1 MKPLPVG
8 KQDFQVLQTQGFLYV
23 DKTRFLR
30 ELALQTTPFFLSR
43 PRRFGKSLTVSKLY
57 YLFTG
62 QRELFRGTYIHDHW
76 DWKPHPVIRLS
87 LNEVDT
93 RSPGSVEESLVF
105 LLKKTYEEYGI
116 QPRTENL
123 KLMFSDLIQQLSRE
137 EKVVVLIDEYDKP
150 MLDNL
155 SHLTLADEIRQVL
168 RLFYGTLKDAD
179 PYLRF
184 LFLTGITKF
193 TKTGVFSTLNNLND
207 ISSDPR
213 FAQMFGYTQQ
223 ELERDFS
230 EHIEQGVSRLQLPRK
245 QLVDRIQQ
253 TYYGFSFDGEHFVYN
268 PFSVLNFFDKYAF
281 GNYWVQSG
289 SPSFLVQ
296 YAKQHHLKPSDYL
309 GTYVDENLL
318 IAYEI
323 EQAPPIS
330 FLLQSGYL
338 TFKGKDERKGYLV
351 DYPNTEVRDS
361 FSKLL
366 LLGSFNQSPQV
377 EQQMRNR
384 IIDAFAQRDF
394 PTVFREMNRTLS
406 LIPHV
411 LFEKKSSEELQ
422 HQWIARNE
430 NFYHSVILT
439 LFWACGLD
447 VRAEQ
452 MTSRGRSDL
461 VLRFDNDVY
470 VMELKIAPAQQ
481 ALEQVKTKGYAE
493 PFVGQ
498 NVFLVGIQIDQEK
511 RCLSQYVLKE
521 QTPSPTNE

>member
-1 MKPLPVG
+1 MKSLPVG
-8 KQDFQVLQTQGFLYV
+8 IQDFKDLVSRNCLYV
-23 DKTRFLR
+23 DKTRFLV
-30 ELALQTTPFFLSR
+30 ELVERGKVFFLSR
-43 PRRFGKSLTVSKLY
+43 PRRFGKSLTVSKLF
-57 YLFTG
+57 YLFSG
-62 QRELFRGTYIHDHW
+62 QRELFEGTFIHDHW

-87 LNEVDT
+87 LNEADT
-93 RSPGSVEESLVF
+93 RSAESVEESLVF
-105 LLKKTYEEYGI
+105 LLQKTYEGYGL
-116 QPRTENL
+116 QPRTQNV
-123 KLMFSDLIQQLSRE
+123 KLLFSDLIERLSRQ

-155 SHLTLADEIRQVL
+155 SNFALADEIREIL
-168 RLFYGTLKDAD
+168 RQFYGTLKDAD

-207 ISSDPR
+207 ISTDTQ
-213 FAQMFGYTQQ
+213 FAEMFGYTQQ
-223 ELERDFS
+223 ELERDFA
-230 EHIEQGVSRLQLPRK
+230 EYIEQGVSRLRLSREQL
-245 QLVDRIQQ
+245 LERIRQ
-253 TYYGFSFDGEHFVYN
+253 TYNGFSFDGEHFVYN
-268 PFSVLNFFDKYAF
+268 PFSVLNFFDKFSF

-296 YAKQHHLKPSDYL
+296 YAKQHQLKPSDYL

-318 IAYEI
+318 TAYEI

-338 TFKGKDERKGYLV
+338 TFKGKDERKGFLV
-351 DYPNTEVRDS
+351 DYPNGEVRDS

-394 PTVFREMNRTLS
+394 GTVFTEMNRTLS
-406 LIPHV
+406 LIPYV
-411 LFEKKSSEELQ
+411 LFEKENHEDSEQ
-422 HQWIARNE
+422 QWIARNE

-439 LFWACGLD
+439 LLWACGLD

-461 VLRFDNDVY
+461 VLTFDEDVY
-470 VMELKIAPAQQ
+470 VMELKIAPAEK
-481 ALEQVKTKGYAE
+481 ALEQVKRKGYAE
-493 PFVGQ
+493 PFVGK
-498 NVFLVGIQIDQEK
+498 NVFLVGMQIDPDK
-511 RCLSQYVLKE
+511 RCLSQYVLE
-521 QTPSPTNE
+521 